1 MSERLC
7 LRREPRIESGWRSGS
22 FTRGRSSRTRCSHQC
37 VREFSMDGTKKKKNR
52 SKVLIATVDW
62 PTYVR
67 KDLSRFELIRVVFF
81 IRFYDN
87 FQRPPFSIR
96 SMDSDTDNSTSNY
109 YSRAMKKKKCNL
121 EPVFTLIGR
130 SVDTI
135 VNEDRTNHRV
145 FSVSIVINAQ
155 ETRGGPLRALGPR
168 WNFLIERSKESLIR
182 RRKRNRID
190 DRVTKRLRWQDSIGF
205 FLYRNDLAWSRRDTC
220 GSIA

>member
-1 MSERLC
+1 M
-7 LRREPRIESGWRSGS
+7 REQQREKKIVKGEKKQRDEEKSGS
-22 FTRGRSSRTRCSHQC
+22 STCRSAYAYAVSRVSNPGEGLALLLVVEAVEPGVVTNVFVNFQWMER
-37 VREFSMDGTKKKKNR
+37 KKKNR

-62 PTYVR
+62 PTYIR

-109 YSRAMKKKKCNL
+109 YSRAMKKKMQS
-121 EPVFTLIGR
+121 PVFTLIGR

-155 ETRGGPLRALGPR
+155 ETRGGPLRAFGPR
-168 WNFLIERSKESLIR
+168 
-182 RRKRNRID
+182 
-190 DRVTKRLRWQDSIGF
+190 
-205 FLYRNDLAWSRRDTC
+205 
-220 GSIA
+220 

>member
-1 MSERLC
+1 MSTCRLRTTTTGGKKKQARKWGNNKERKKIVKGEKKQ
-7 LRREPRIESGWRSGS
+7 RDEEKSGS
-22 FTRGRSSRTRCSHQC
+22 STCRSAYAYAVSRVSNPGEGLALLLVVEAVEPGVVTNVFVNFQWMER
-37 VREFSMDGTKKKKNR
+37 KKKNR

-62 PTYVR
+62 PTYIR

-155 ETRGGPLRALGPR
+155 ETRGGPLRAFGPR
-168 WNFLIERSKESLIR
+168 
-182 RRKRNRID
+182 
-190 DRVTKRLRWQDSIGF
+190 
-205 FLYRNDLAWSRRDTC
+205 
-220 GSIA
+220 

>member
-1 MSERLC
+1 MLFFLSDFTTISNVHRFPFAQWIRIRITRLPIII
-7 LRREPRIESGWRSGS
+7 LARW
-22 FTRGRSSRTRCSHQC
+22 
-37 VREFSMDGTKKKKNR
+37 
-52 SKVLIATVDW
+52 
-62 PTYVR
+62 
-67 KDLSRFELIRVVFF
+67 
-81 IRFYDN
+81 
-87 FQRPPFSIR
+87 
-96 SMDSDTDNSTSNY
+96 
-109 YSRAMKKKKCNL
+109 KKKCNL

-205 FLYRNDLAWSRRDTC
+205 FLYRNDLAWPRRDTC